1 MGNWVSGKHIY
12 GLDQMINLN
21 FNLARQDLRD
31 KIFNLEYSLREFET
45 KAHALGLDVR
55 NAKVTD
61 EIIRVPLIGKK
72 GLDGWYALHL
82 DNEVLYGVFGNWV
95 NGIQE
100 TYSSQV
106 IVSGLFLP
114 RFVCKVSGGVANVGI
129 EPFQDLR

>member
-1 MGNWVSGKHIY
+1 
-12 GLDQMINLN
+12 MINLN

-45 KAHALGLDVR
+45 KAHALGLDVK

-100 TYSSQV
+100 TYSSK
-106 IVSGLFLP
+106 SEFLIDES
-114 RFVCKVSGGVANVGI
+114 VMQKIQQKKEEYLN
-129 EPFQDLR
+129 L